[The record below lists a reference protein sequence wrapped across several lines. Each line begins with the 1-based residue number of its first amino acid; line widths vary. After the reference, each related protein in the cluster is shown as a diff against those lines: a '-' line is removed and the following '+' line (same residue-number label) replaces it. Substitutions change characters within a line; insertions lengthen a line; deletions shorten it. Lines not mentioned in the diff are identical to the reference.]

1 LGDSVSVSGACLT
14 VILIAKP
21 KFQVEATKQT
31 VESTNI
37 SGWHSSTKVNLERA
51 LKVGDRFGG
60 HMVQGHIDGTGKITK
75 VRYMAG
81 SNEYSVEVPNYI
93 RELVVSKG
101 SITIDGV
108 SLTIVG
114 KTKLGFKLM
123 TIPFTLENTTLGV
136 LKPGEKV
143 NIETDIVF
151 RWLAERYPQ
160 NHSEN
165 NGDAWDANSTNIT
178 EIYRED

>member
-1 LGDSVSVSGACLT
+1 MSVSGACLT
-14 VILIAKP
+14 VISIENS

-37 SGWHSSTKVNLERA
+37 SRWLSSTKVNLERA

-60 HMVQGHIDGTGKITK
+60 HMVQGHIDGTGKISK

-81 SNEYSVEVPNYI
+81 SNEYSVEVPAYI

-101 SITIDGV
+101 SITVDGV
-108 SLTIVG
+108 SLTIAN
-114 KTKLGFKLM
+114 KTKLGLKLM
-123 TIPFTLENTTLGV
+123 IIPFTLNNTTLGT
-136 LKPGEKV
+136 LKPGDIV
-143 NIETDIVF
+143 NVETDIIF

-160 NHSEN
+160 DHTEN
-165 NGDAWDANSTNIT
+165 KIDAWDDNFSKLTDIH
-178 EIYRED
+178 RED